1 MGVCDSQLIDE
12 IGIKK
17 ANKEAMRRA
26 LHEIVRK
33 IPRELEINAVVVDGN
48 DKYQFV
54 ETVGREA
61 VSVIKGDAKVPE
73 ISGASILAKVFRDKI
88 VDQYALLY
96 PHLGLDSHKGYGT
109 KKHSDAISDPSRLT
123 GAHRYSYAPVK
134 AAAEKK
140 PKLLLHVC
148 CGPDA
153 TVPIM
158 DLKKDYDL
166 VCFWYD
172 PNIQPKDEYDKR
184 LEAFK
189 KVCEIEEVP
198 FIEGEYDVANF
209 LAEIKGLEHTPEK
222 GEKCAKC
229 YDMRLRRTAELA
241 VEMGIRHF
249 SSTLNNS
256 PHKDLA
262 KMFDLGDKNALSNNL
277 VFLKEAFR
285 KNGGFDRSVEY
296 TKKHQI
302 YRQNYCGCVFSE
314 TFPKPGAETS
324 EGEWRE

>member
-1 MGVCDSQLIDE
+1 MGVCDSHLIDQ

-26 LHEIVRK
+26 LEEIVRK
-33 IPRELEINAVVVDGN
+33 IPKELEINAVAIDGN

-61 VSVIKGDAKVPE
+61 VSIIKGDAKVPE
-73 ISGASILAKVFRDKI
+73 ISGASILAKVFRDKL

-96 PHLGLDSHKGYGT
+96 PYLGLDSHKGYGT
-109 KKHSDAISDPSRLT
+109 KRHSDAISDPGKLT

-158 DLKKDYDL
+158 DLKKEYDL

-172 PNIQPKDEYDKR
+172 PNIQPKAEYDKR

-189 KVCEIEEVP
+189 KVCEIENVP

-209 LAEIKGLEHTPEK
+209 LSEIKGLEHTPEK
-222 GEKCAKC
+222 GEKCTKC

-241 VEMGIRHF
+241 EELGIRHF

-256 PHKDLA
+256 PHKDLS
-262 KMFDLGDKNALSNNL
+262 KMFDLGDKNAVAKGL

-296 TKKHQI
+296 TKKHGI
-302 YRQNYCGCVFSE
+302 YRQNYCGCAFSA
-314 TFPKPGAETS
+314 TFPKPGEEVS
-324 EGEWRE
+324 EGEWTG

>member
-26 LHEIVRK
+26 LAEIVRK
-33 IPRELEINAVVVDGN
+33 IPKELEINAVVIDGN

-73 ISGASILAKVFRDKI
+73 ISGASILAKVFRDKL

-109 KKHSDAISDPSRLT
+109 KRHSDALVGPSSIT
-123 GAHRYSYAPVK
+123 GAHRASYAPVK
-134 AAAEKK
+134 AVLEKK

-158 DLKKDYDL
+158 DLKKEYDL

-172 PNIQPKDEYDKR
+172 PNIQPKAEYDKR
-184 LEAFK
+184 LDAFK

-198 FIEGEYDVANF
+198 FVEGEYDVANF

-222 GEKCAKC
+222 GEKCTKC

-241 VEMGIRHF
+241 AEMGIRHF

-256 PHKDLA
+256 PHKDLS
-262 KMFDLGDKNALSNNL
+262 KMFDLGDKNALSKNL

-296 TKKHQI
+296 TKTHGI

-314 TFPKPGAETS
+314 TFPKPGAETE
-324 EGEWRE
+324 EGDWRG